1 MMVRNYVFLMLSEV
15 IGFKNE
21 KKQKCGGF
29 VFIVVYF
36 CFVIN
41 FWIIKIKFCLKLFK
55 KWKNLIDVVFL

>member
-55 KWKNLIDVVFL
+55 FV